1 MQIFVVQPKLKP
13 TIFCRDRKQLVKCIV
28 YVFLEMCKFFG
39 SVQIEIPNSNLQ
51 NALYFQK
58 LPSDLFSATHVHS
71 QKKKNLLVSEMSES
85 LKSFTSPLR
94 LSSTVSTLC
103 EQKTRG
109 TDCREKE
116 PPVYQDES
124 SNFQASCQDSCTRLE
139 DLQPQPW
146 GTWQERLM
154 HGYLCLGRER
164 HRWPTERRAMP
175 VYRYGYRLA
184 VSQGRKQMFFQV
196 QCSAKSCNA
205 PVANDYTGRQCLS
218 AAAAAASAAR

>member
-1 MQIFVVQPKLKP
+1 
-13 TIFCRDRKQLVKCIV
+13 
-28 YVFLEMCKFFG
+28 
-39 SVQIEIPNSNLQ
+39 
-51 NALYFQK
+51 
-58 LPSDLFSATHVHS
+58 
-71 QKKKNLLVSEMSES
+71 MSES
-85 LKSFTSPLR
+85 LKPFTSPLR
-94 LSSTVSTLC
+94 LSGTVSTLC

-139 DLQPQPW
+139 DLQPRPW
-146 GTWQERLM
+146 GAWQVRLM

-164 HRWPTERRAMP
+164 RRWPTERRAMP
-175 VYRYGYRLA
+175 VHRYGYRLA

-218 AAAAAASAAR
+218 AAAAASAAR